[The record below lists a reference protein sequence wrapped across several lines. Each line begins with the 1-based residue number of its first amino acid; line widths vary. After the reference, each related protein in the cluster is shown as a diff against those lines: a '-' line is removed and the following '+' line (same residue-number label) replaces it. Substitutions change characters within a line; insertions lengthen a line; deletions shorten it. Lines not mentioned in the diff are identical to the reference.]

1 MSRQPYLTSRLQ
13 GYGTTIFSTM
23 SALAAEHDAVNLGQG
38 YPDDDGPDEVKD
50 AVIAA
55 IRGGRNQYAPG
66 HGVGPLRAAI
76 VDHQRRFY
84 GIELDPD
91 TEVTA
96 TAGATEGLCAAI
108 LALCEVGDEVITFE
122 PYYDSY
128 VANIAMAGAVRVP
141 VTLRAPDWSYDPEA
155 LEAAVG
161 PRTRLIVLN
170 SPHNPTGKVFSRS
183 ELEHLASVAVERD
196 LVVVTDEVYEH
207 LVFDGEHIPIA
218 TLPGMRDRTVTI
230 SSAGKTFSF
239 TGWKIGW
246 MCAAPELSAAVR
258 AAKQWLSFSNNTPG
272 QFGIATALALGDDYY
287 ADFRSDYRRR
297 RDRLVAGLRE
307 VGLEVHE
314 PAGTYFA
321 TADVRPLGFD
331 DGMDFCQRL
340 PAEVGVAAIP
350 NVAFYDDVDAGR
362 PYVRF
367 AFCKSDATIDEAGA
381 RLAKLTP
388 GGRT

>member
-1 MSRQPYLTSRLQ
+1 MTSRLQ
-13 GYGTTIFSTM
+13 GYDTTIFSTM

-55 IRGGRNQYAPG
+55 IRDGRNQYAPG
-66 HGVGPLRAAI
+66 HGVGPLRAA
-76 VDHQRRFY
+76 VVEHQRRFY

-96 TAGATEGLCAAI
+96 TAGATEALCAAI

-170 SPHNPTGKVFSRS
+170 SPHNPTGKVFTRS
-183 ELEHLASVAVERD
+183 ELEHLASVAVAHD

-287 ADFRSDYRRR
+287 AGFRSDYRRR

-321 TADVRPLGFD
+321 TADVRPLGYD

-367 AFCKSDATIDEAGA
+367 AFCKSDATIDEAVA
-381 RLAKLTP
+381 RLAKLAPGP
-388 GGRT
+388 GGRP